1 MPILMNKPPSKN
13 GIGMELT
20 KTKFKQ
26 TEVGLIPE
34 DWNYDLLD
42 NHTKRGSGHTPNKK
56 IREYYEGSIVWVSLA
71 DSDKLDRG
79 KIDSS
84 QITISMKGIA
94 NSSAVLHPKG
104 VVLMSRDA
112 GIGKSGVAGCQLCV
126 SQHFITWDCNE
137 KTIHNWFL
145 YYWLQFKK
153 KEFERIAIGS
163 TIKTIGLPF
172 FKKYNLVLPQFEE
185 QKAIATALSDVDE
198 LIAKLEKLIEKKKAI
213 KQGAMQALL
222 TPPHKGGKRLEG
234 FSGDWVE
241 KKLGNV
247 ADFFKGKGLP
257 KSEINESGKFKCIH
271 YGELFTKY
279 NQIIS
284 SIKSRTNKTNDAFYS
299 KSNDVLMPTS
309 DVTPNGL
316 ATSSSIYEDDVVL
329 GGDILVIRPKP
340 EILGSYLS
348 YQVANNKHQIMT
360 LISGTTVYHL
370 YGSDMAKFKFYV
382 PEIEEQKAIVS
393 IFIDLEAEI
402 LKLETERFKTI
413 SIKHGMMQELLTG
426 RTRLV

>member
-1 MPILMNKPPSKN
+1 
-13 GIGMELT
+13 MELT
-20 KTKFKQ
+20 KSKFKQ

-34 DWNYDLLD
+34 DWELTTL
-42 NHTKRGSGHTPNKK
+42 G
-56 IREYYEGSIVWVSLA
+56 
-71 DSDKLDRG
+71 KLIKLKNG
-79 KIDSS
+79 YAFSS
-84 QITISMKGIA
+84 EHYS
-94 NSSAVLHPKG
+94 PKG
-104 VVLMSRDA
+104 NILITPGNFKISGGTHFNFKNTLYFDGEFSPNMVLKSGDLVLVMTDLTPDCNLL
-112 GIGKSGVAGCQLCV
+112 GKSGIIN
-126 SQHFITWDCNE
+126 HNE
-137 KTIHNWFL
+137 IILHN
-145 YYWLQFKK
+145 Q
-153 KEFERIAIGS
+153 RIGKIEIQ
-163 TIKTIGLPF
+163 TIKTNKAFLNIYFNSSF
-172 FKKYNLVLPQFEE
+172 FSNWMKSTATGSTVRHTSVPTINSSKIVLPTLKE
-185 QKAIATALSDVDE
+185 QKAIASALSDVDE

-234 FSGDWVE
+234 FSGEWVE
-241 KKLGNV
+241 KKLGDV

-257 KSEINESGKFKCIH
+257 KSEINESGEFKCIH

-284 SIKSRTNKTNDAFYS
+284 SVKSRTNKTNDAFYS
-299 KSNDVLMPTS
+299 RINDVLMPTS

-348 YQVANNKHQIMT
+348 YQVAINKHQIMT

-382 PEIEEQKAIVS
+382 PEIEEQKAIVN
-393 IFIDLEAEI
+393 ILIDLEAEI
-402 LKLETERFKTI
+402 LKLETERLKIT
-413 SIKHGMMQELLTG
+413 SIKNGMMQELLTG
-426 RTRLV
+426 KTRLV